1 MKGHGGMNSTE
12 GFKGFTGG
20 NSLRQDDRLNSSE
33 IYDDGN
39 GYGNNNNNSNSNGN
53 KRKKVDNTEI
63 REF

>member
-1 MKGHGGMNSTE
+1 MSSTE

-39 GYGNNNNNSNSNGN
+39 SFGNNNNSNSNGN